1 MDDRSSS
8 PLVSTEWLAAHLD
21 DADVRV
27 VEVRWHAR
35 FEDGRGIGVDDLDG
49 PAAERIPGAVSVGM
63 VSDLADSDHPVPD
76 MLAPPEQFA
85 KVMGRLG
92 IGDDTVVVVRVYN
105 EATVVRSVI
114 EETQN
119 I

>member
-1 MDDRSSS
+1 MTPTCGAWKGAGTRASWRRGGGARSAA
-8 PLVSTEWLAAHLD
+8 PGGATGWLAAHLE

-35 FEDGRGIGVDDLDG
+35 FEDGRWIGVDDLDG

-63 VSDLADSDHPVPD
+63 VSDLADPDHPVPD

-92 IGDDTVVVVRVYN
+92 IGD
-105 EATVVRSVI
+105 E
-114 EETQN
+114 
-119 I
+119 